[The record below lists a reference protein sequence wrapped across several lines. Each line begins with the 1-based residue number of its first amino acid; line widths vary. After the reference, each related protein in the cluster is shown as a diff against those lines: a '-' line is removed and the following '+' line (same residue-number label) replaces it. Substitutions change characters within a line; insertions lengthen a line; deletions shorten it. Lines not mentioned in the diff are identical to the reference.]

1 MCLAGVGL
9 MGDMCRALGSKIMP
23 YCDETMMILLENLG
37 VSKPFNFQMLLKLYL
52 HTGMLVSGSVSYD
65 IIS

>member
-9 MGDMCRALGSKIMP
+9 MGDMCRALGLKIMP

-37 VSKPFNFQMLLKLYL
+37 VSKPLDFKPFELSCY
-52 HTGMLVSGSVSYD
+52 TEMLVYVTLV
-65 IIS
+65 